1 MAMFVCVCCMCVITY
16 TVAKSQLFFQIL
28 FWPLIRILMDS
39 ESLIVLYMR
48 EQVGTQ
54 SHPSKK

>member
-1 MAMFVCVCCMCVITY
+1 
-16 TVAKSQLFFQIL
+16 
-28 FWPLIRILMDS
+28 MDS

-54 SHPSKK
+54 TIPLRNEQISIKGLNH